1 MNFQLFMV
9 EQPRFIR
16 IKIGGQKPP
25 PKKVKRALLPWP
37 TRWIVLDRHRGKTEI
52 AKASRKNNMNILAGS
67 FGRWRRCSLVTDR
80 LGYAPRSRLASGQN
94 SCAIIVHVIF
104 S

>member
-1 MNFQLFMV
+1 MLDAPGIVFSAAGV
-9 EQPRFIR
+9 
-16 IKIGGQKPP
+16 KIGIWRLGANT
-25 PKKVKRALLPWP
+25 VEWEVARAGKRALLMQIQ
-37 TRWIVLDRHRGKTEI
+37 T

-67 FGRWRRCSLVTDR
+67 FGRWRRCSLVADHF
-80 LGYAPRSRLASGQN
+80 GYAPRSRLASGQN